1 MINII
6 SQLPRNGTQDTP
18 HNIGGITHLI
28 CHHDAQWRPEAYD
41 DLTRYIQQA
50 NFHIGRGEDGL
61 QYHYKISNL
70 GDVYQCRNWTDT
82 LWHCG
87 NYPVNR
93 ASIAICLDGDFTQQQ
108 PTAQQLSALQGLL
121 DELCTQHPEF
131 PADSNDVFGH
141 GEVGASACPGFNLL
155 PSVQKYRN
163 GGSISVVAPPT
174 PPPVQDPPVVAPKFW
189 RVYDANGTQVGAYSS
204 QGNAQNKLDTLEAG
218 SIKDPDGNI
227 VGFKDKPIV
236 VVEPPFIGDPILD
249 PPETPTTPPVD
260 PIIPT
265 PSITPPTPEKPVITP
280 QNALQALWGVIIQLF
295 KRLFGKK

>member
-6 SQLPRNGTQDTP
+6 NQLPRNGTQDTA
-18 HNIGGITHLI
+18 HSVASISKII
-28 CHHDAQWRPEAYD
+28 VHHDAQWRPEAYD

-70 GDVYQCRNWTDT
+70 GDVYQTRNWTDT

-121 DELCTQHPEF
+121 DELCQNHPEF

-141 GEVGASACPGFNLL
+141 GEVGSSACPGFNLL

-163 GGSISVVAPPT
+163 GGSISVTAPPT
-174 PPPVQDPPVVAPKFW
+174 PPPVQDPPVVAPKYW

-204 QGNAQNKLDTLEAG
+204 QGNAQNKLNDLEAG

-227 VGFKDKPIV
+227 VGVKEKPTV
-236 VVEPPFIGDPILD
+236 VVDPPFIGNPVEDA
-249 PPETPTTPPVD
+249 PVD
-260 PIIPT
+260 PIIPD
-265 PSITPPTPEKPVITP
+265 PPVITPEPETPVITP
-280 QNALQALWGVIIQLF
+280 QNALQMLWGAITQLF
-295 KRLFGKK
+295 KKLFRK